1 MLGLKEQEP
10 AEPRTRAT
18 VWPQNPPPGCG
29 GGGRG
34 SRPGA
39 KVEQMVKRREWE
51 GGLAAAKSRAF
62 AGTITMETVEGR
74 KDPAPHFLGPENE
87 FFSLL
92 RRVPVRTTSPSGR
105 WTSPFASKELCTPRA
120 AGTGSSETMGRGCV
134 SPSGGHGAHVRS
146 LRCPT
151 DPPRCHLR
159 PLTFSPSH
167 HLVPSAPPITLAS
180 LLFF

>member
-92 RRVPVRTTSPSGR
+92 RRVPLELQVPAVAGLLHLLRKSCIRRGPPGLVVLRQWAEVAFRPLVDMAPTFAPSGAR
-105 WTSPFASKELCTPRA
+105 QTLP
-120 AGTGSSETMGRGCV
+120 V
-134 SPSGGHGAHVRS
+134 VI
-146 LRCPT
+146 
-151 DPPRCHLR
+151 
-159 PLTFSPSH
+159 
-167 HLVPSAPPITLAS
+167 SAPRPFP
-180 LLFF
+180 LLTI